1 MNSTKML
8 IGSAI
13 VHKKKKLNLLG
24 IFKLLID
31 YFYISVILICLSILK
46 AG

>member
-1 MNSTKML
+1 MNSAKML
-8 IGSAI
+8 ISSDI
-13 VHKKKKLNLLG
+13 VHEKKKLNLLG
-24 IFKLLID
+24 IFKLLIN